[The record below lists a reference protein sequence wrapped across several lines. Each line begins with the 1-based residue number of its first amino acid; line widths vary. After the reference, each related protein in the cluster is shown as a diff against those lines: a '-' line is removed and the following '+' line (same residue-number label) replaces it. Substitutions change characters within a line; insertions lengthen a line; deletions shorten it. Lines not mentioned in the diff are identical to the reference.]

1 MMDWDLAALGAHQRY
16 KLLVALVVPR
26 PIALVSTRSP
36 AGVDNAAPFSFFNLV
51 GDDPPIVIVSVDR
64 KGSGA
69 VKDTARNI
77 LQTREFVVH
86 MVDEPLLARMH
97 RCSEEFPADTS
108 EFDAA
113 GLTRTPSVRIAPPRI
128 AEAPVALECRLH
140 SHIEFERRDLMVGEA
155 LWLHV
160 REGIVDPAT
169 LRVDGDRYAPVGRL
183 YANLYTRT
191 TDRIA
196 LEENAYIKDLQ
207 RRGRA

>member
-1 MMDWDLAALGAHQRY
+1 MDWELAALGTHQRY
-16 KLLVALVVPR
+16 KLLVARVVPR

-36 AGVDNAAPFSFFNLV
+36 DGVDNAAPFSFFNLV
-51 GDDPPIVIVSVDR
+51 GDDPPVVVVSIDR

-69 VKDTARNI
+69 VKDTGHNI
-77 LQTREFVVH
+77 LATREFVCH

-97 RCSEEFPADTS
+97 RCSEEFPPDAS

-113 GLTRTPSVRIAPPRI
+113 GLTRAPCARVAAARI
-128 AEAPVALECRLH
+128 AEAPVAMECRLH
-140 SHIEFERRDLMVGEA
+140 SHVCFDRRDLFIGEV

-160 REGIVDPAT
+160 RDGIVDPQT
-169 LRVDGDRYAPVGRL
+169 LRVDGAAYAPIGRL

-196 LEENAYIKDLQ
+196 LEENAYIKELQ